1 VQSIL
6 ETDLLRLAGEGVT
19 GCRYSLISA
28 KLLGH
33 SQFSPQMT
41 QIKATDKIRG
51 FGPFYLWLLLLF
63 ITTLTVEFEADA
75 RGAAVRSQNPGAIR
89 QRWIVA
95 QMLSMAASQNRAPVM
110 LVVLIEI
117 YNLLLHR
124 SSRT

>member
-1 VQSIL
+1 
-6 ETDLLRLAGEGVT
+6 
-19 GCRYSLISA
+19 
-28 KLLGH
+28 
-33 SQFSPQMT
+33 MT
-41 QIKATDKIRG
+41 QIKATDRIRG